1 MVCIVH
7 EVLRGNHVYVHVY
20 TSACVCDPRG
30 AYCRM
35 HSARSQHCRD
45 GAQCTVLA
53 LCAWCTVNCTYPSR
67 CIMHHI
73 AGTTSMHHFHPRNIH
88 QQYRREAWCWKPR
101 ACRKAHLDVMILM
114 GPLQLKEHNFLHVP
128 IVWELY
134 GQKH

>member
-1 MVCIVH
+1 MCMFTCIPV
-7 EVLRGNHVYVHVY
+7 HVYVILEVLIAGC
-20 TSACVCDPRG
+20 TA
-30 AYCRM
+30 
-35 HSARSQHCRD
+35 HSLSTAGMVH
-45 GAQCTVLA
+45 GAQCTVLCA

-67 CIMHHI
+67 CIMHYI